1 MTVKPLHFESLSVK
15 KGETIYPAPF
25 DSVVA
30 GRTKRKLGNFFGLS
44 NFGVNLTQLEPG
56 SASALL
62 HFHSRQDEFIYILEG
77 NPTVKIGSEEYVM
90 NPGECIGFKAGT
102 GEAHQLINNSDKNVT
117 YLEVGDRTPDDSVE
131 YPNDDIK
138 LTLSPEGSWVV
149 THRNGTPF

>member
-1 MTVKPLHFESLSVK
+1 MSKQPIQVELVPCK

-25 DSVVA
+25 DSIVA
-30 GRTKRKLGNFFGLS
+30 GRSKRKLGNLFGLT

-77 NPTVKIGSEEYVM
+77 NPTVKIGSEEYLM

-102 GEAHQLINNSDKNVT
+102 GDAHQLINNSDRNVT
-117 YLEVGDRTPDDSVE
+117 YIEIGDRTPNDSVE

-138 LTLSPEGSWVV
+138 AILSPEGTWVL
-149 THRNGTPF
+149 THKNGTPY